1 MTIEQRLRTLIKE
14 SKPNKSVTEAI
25 EDILA
30 PLRKYD
36 ITTGSNLEYTLM
48 RYTALGSLS
57 ATAKDLFLHRNSV
70 LYRLQRIEDLTG
82 IPIRNQAIRN
92 DLFVILSLVCSQYL
106 RVETSNII
114 R

>member
-1 MTIEQRLRTLIKE
+1 MSIEQRLSTLIRE
-14 SKPNKSVTEAI
+14 SKPDKSVTEAI
-25 EDILA
+25 EDILS
-30 PLRKYD
+30 PLRRYD
-36 ITTGSNLEYTLM
+36 VTTGSNLEYTLM

-82 IPIRNQAIRN
+82 IPIRNQAVRN
-92 DLFVILSLVCSQYL
+92 DLFVILSLVCSQY
-106 RVETSNII
+106 VQVGTSNTS

>member
-1 MTIEQRLRTLIKE
+1 MNIEQRLRSLIRE

-57 ATAKDLFLHRNSV
+57 GTAKDLFLHRNSV

-82 IPIRNQAIRN
+82 VPIRNQAVRN

-106 RVETSNII
+106 QVETSNII